1 VDAKKAWASGAQASW
16 HFACAE
22 HLAEEH
28 LETSP
33 AVHLLPPVV
42 AVAVVAPLLLEEERY
57 QVDLVVPCHH
67 PLLQDRTSS

>member
-1 VDAKKAWASGAQASW
+1 M
-16 HFACAE
+16 
-22 HLAEEH
+22 
-28 LETSP
+28 
-33 AVHLLPPVV
+33 HLLPPVV